1 MPFISPSR
9 RKAVAFGLAL
19 PFALSLAT
27 PSQAQTATRVRATIS
42 AVEGDRVTLR
52 TKDGQELKV
61 KLVEPLTV
69 SARVRVDAS
78 AITKGVFI
86 GAAAIP
92 GTGGALAGVEILV
105 FPEAMRGTG
114 EGHRP
119 FDLLPESTM
128 TNATVAEEVTGADG
142 RSVRV
147 TYKGGEQTIAITPET
162 RVFTLQ
168 PGSTADLKTG
178 VAVNAAIEK
187 DASGEFQTKRLTVDR

>member
-1 MPFISPSR
+1 MSLACMTR
-9 RKAVAFGLAL
+9 RAALVLGLAWS
-19 PFALSLAT
+19 LSPVVSPA
-27 PSQAQTATRVRATIS
+27 QAQTVTRVRATI
-42 AVEGDRVTLR
+42 VGLEGDRVTLR
-52 TKDGQELKV
+52 TKDDQELKV
-61 KLVEPLTV
+61 KLVEPTI
-69 SARVRVDAS
+69 SARVRVEPS
-78 AITKGVFI
+78 AIKPGVFI

-92 GTGGALAGVEILV
+92 GKGGALAGVEILI

-128 TNATVAEEVTGADG
+128 TNATVAEEVTGSDG

-168 PGSTADLKTG
+168 PGSVADLKPG
-178 VAVNAAIEK
+178 AAVSGAVEK
-187 DASGEFQTKRLTVDR
+187 DAAGAFQTKRLTVDR

>member
-1 MPFISPSR
+1 
-9 RKAVAFGLAL
+9 
-19 PFALSLAT
+19 
-27 PSQAQTATRVRATIS
+27 VRATIVG
-42 AVEGDRVTLR
+42 VEGDRITLR
-52 TKDGQELKV
+52 TKDDQELRV
-61 KLVEPLTV
+61 KLVDPVTI
-69 SARVRVDAS
+69 SARVRSDPS
-78 AITKGVFI
+78 LITAGSFI

-92 GTGGALAGVEILV
+92 GRGGALAGVEILV

-168 PGSTADLKTG
+168 PGSAADLKPG
-178 VAVNAAIEK
+178 ASVNAAIEK
-187 DASGEFQTKRLTVDR
+187 DSSGDFQTKRLTVDR